1 MERLEQINDK
11 IALHIAPTIKAA
23 SRRIFILN
31 IMFWLNLV
39 LTVTLLSVFIFWVI
53 IYG

>member
-11 IALHIAPTIKAA
+11 VALHIAPTIKEA